1 MAAKGMLH
9 HETILADGSVA
20 NTRVSARILKK
31 WASKCQRIIRD
42 TISGIKMTLF

>member
-9 HETILADGSVA
+9 RETILADGSVA

-31 WASKCQRIIRD
+31 RASKRQRMD
-42 TISGIKMTLF
+42 PHFPPAEGV